1 MVHKIKMNEI
11 IGSHNI
17 LFVCID
23 SLRFDAAFEEEENG
37 GTPVLNSYGRWRKCH
52 APGNFTYPSHQA
64 MFAGFLPI
72 DCEINEMKKRET
84 LFFSEDI
91 GMGRKAPEGAFLFS
105 RPTWVEE
112 LADMGYATYCI
123 GGLSFFDKR
132 TALGSVFPAMFQ
144 HSYWNPSFGCK
155 VQESTKNQVDFALNN
170 ILVKSSTGSKIMM
183 YINIS
188 ALHYPNYFYADCG
201 KKDSKESHRM
211 ALRYVDSQLGRL
223 FDGFAQ
229 IGDTFVICCSDHGT
243 CYGEDG
249 IWYHGVNHPV
259 VNTVPYKHFIIRYG
273 ADKKDI
279 DIMTEV
285 LQIKDNI
292 AGDEYTETPGST
304 ESATDSCDSVKPP
317 VIKEPYVQY
326 MYSYP
331 HKTAY
336 TGLEG
341 VNLADW
347 LHCLVGKENSL
358 YFHIPFCQY
367 KCGYCNLF
375 SVAGAENKLSFIE
388 DYVYTME
395 RQAKQLAAAMPGGVS
410 FCSMDI
416 GGGTPLLLPG
426 HILEQLFVIARKY
439 FGINYGQIPV
449 NVETS
454 PNQTDKSKLLL
465 LKKYGITRISI
476 GVQSFNSLELR
487 TLHRFHS
494 PERALKALELIR
506 ETVFPCL
513 NIDIIYG
520 IPGQTKETLLKSLKK
535 AVLFKP
541 EEMFVYPLYV
551 KNGTYLYQRGIKPSE
566 NTMELYKCARD
577 FLLANGYIQQSMRR
591 FVLTGN
597 ITADDSITLCGFG
610 NTLSTGCGGRSYIGN
625 LHFCSPY
632 TTGNVVCRQQI
643 NKYIKQKDFLKVEH
657 GFILAE
663 DEQKRR
669 YAVKNILFGKG
680 ILKEDYKKHFNSS
693 PEEDFP
699 FIKEWQEKGY
709 ACISSSF
716 VSLTEEGIAL
726 SDYLGPEFISRE
738 VKDRMENWRSF

>member
-1 MVHKIKMNEI
+1 MVQKVNMNEI
-11 IGSHNI
+11 AGSHNI

-23 SLRFDAAFEEEENG
+23 SLRFDVAYEEQENG

-112 LADMGYATYCI
+112 LADMGYGTYCI

-132 TALGSVFPAMFQ
+132 TSLGNVFPALFQ

-155 VQESTKNQVDFALNN
+155 VQDSAKNQVDFVLKN
-170 ILVKSSTGSKIMM
+170 ILGKSSTADKIMV

-188 ALHYPNYFYADCG
+188 AIHYPNYFYADCG
-201 KKDSKESHRM
+201 KKDSKEAHRM

-223 FDGFAQ
+223 FSGFAQ
-229 IGDTFVICCSDHGT
+229 LGDTFVICCSDHGT

-249 IWYHGVNHPV
+249 IWYHGINHPV
-259 VNTVPYKHFIIRYG
+259 VNTVPYKHFIIRQG
-273 ADKKDI
+273 TDKKDI
-279 DIMTEV
+279 NIMPESQYIKNNNTEDKYMEK
-285 LQIKDNI
+285 QEN
-292 AGDEYTETPGST
+292 
-304 ESATDSCDSVKPP
+304 
-317 VIKEPYVQY
+317 IKEPYMQY

-336 TGLEG
+336 RSLEG

-347 LHCLVGKENSL
+347 LHYLEGRENSL

-375 SVAGAENKLSFIE
+375 SVAWAENKLSFME

-395 RQAKQLAAAMPGGVS
+395 RHSEQLADAMPEGVS
-410 FCSMDI
+410 FSSMDI

-426 HILEQLFVIARKY
+426 HILEHVFLIAEKY
-439 FGINYGQIPV
+439 FGIKYGIIPV
-449 NVETS
+449 NIETS
-454 PNQTDKSKLLL
+454 PNQTDKGKLLL
-465 LKKYGITRISI
+465 LKKNGVTRISI
-476 GVQSFNSLELR
+476 GVQSFNSLELK

-494 PERALKALELIR
+494 PERALESLELIK
-506 ETVFPCL
+506 EAGFPCL

-520 IPGQTKETLLKSLKK
+520 IPGQTKETLLKSLEK
-535 AVLFKP
+535 AVSFKP

-551 KNGTYLYQRGIKPSE
+551 KNGTYLYQRGIKPSAI
-566 NTMELYKCARD
+566 TMELYKCARD
-577 FLLANGYIQQSMRR
+577 FLLSNGYTQQSMRR

-597 ITADDSITLCGFG
+597 ITENDNITLCGFG
-610 NTLSTGCGGRSYIGN
+610 NTLSAGCGGRSYIGN

-632 TTGNVVCRQQI
+632 TTGNTGCRQQL
-643 NKYIKQKDFLKVEH
+643 NNYIKQKDFLKIEH
-657 GFILAE
+657 GFILPE

-669 YAVKNILFGKG
+669 YAVKHILFGKG
-680 ILKEDYKKHFNSS
+680 ILIEDYKKHFKNS

-709 ACISSSF
+709 ACTGGGF